1 MKLADKRDRGEGGGV
16 AHFFGG
22 FPIAGVL
29 HGAMEREDIAAV
41 QAAMADLQQDWAAA
55 LQEPQAEN
63 AETARQAQNAERV
76 TVRAE
81 QDAEYEALVVADLMR
96 APPPPPPPAPGGLPM
111 KVRFPDGTEEVYPFA
126 PTACLCEVIQLAQA
140 RMGKSAPMTVH
151 ACGATLDANRSLAQC
166 GLTTPH
172 VLRVDWLIIS

>member
-1 MKLADKRDRGEGGGV
+1 
-16 AHFFGG
+16 
-22 FPIAGVL
+22 
-29 HGAMEREDIAAV
+29 MEREDIAAV

-55 LQEPQAEN
+55 LQETERQGENAEQGAVRAEN
-63 AETARQAQNAERV
+63 AERV
-76 TVRAE
+76 AVRAE

-96 APPPPPPPAPGGLPM
+96 APPPPPPPAPGGLRM

-151 ACGATLDANRSLAQC
+151 ACGAALDANRSLAQC
-166 GLTTPH
+166 GLTAPH
-172 VLRVDWLIIS
+172 VLRVDWL